1 MPDPT
6 AVVVAHSQVVTIQ
19 FIERW
24 PDHPPRKDDPDYA
37 LFNAA
42 RRRLVKAGLLVCA
55 IGDGNCYG
63 GMELHHSDLEYAH
76 APDVDLDRLNKAYG
90 LHLTED
96 EFAAWIESPGNLEPL
111 CVGHHRGVYGVHSL
125 PEPEWNAYR
134 VAKATGRIV
143 IAQKN
148 SLIPVMPE
156 PAAPEPTTV
165 TVTVTTTPGQAA
177 TATATTGDTTDA

>member
-1 MPDPT
+1 MADT
-6 AVVVAHSQVVTIQ
+6 VAAHEQVVTVQ

-24 PDHPPRKDDPDYA
+24 QEHAPRKDDPDYK

-42 RRRLVKAGLLVCA
+42 RRRMDTAGLLICA
-55 IGDGNCYG
+55 IADCNCYG
-63 GMELHHSDLEYAH
+63 GIELHHSLLEYAH
-76 APDVDLDRLNKAYG
+76 AGDIDLDRLNKAYG
-90 LHLTED
+90 LHLTDE

-134 VAKATGRIV
+134 VAKASGRIV

-148 SLIPVMPE
+148 NLVPITQPP
-156 PAAPEPTTV
+156 APEK
-165 TVTVTTTPGQAA
+165 
-177 TATATTGDTTDA
+177 

>member
-1 MPDPT
+1 MAAPYRIRKSYP
-6 AVVVAHSQVVTIQ
+6 ASPIAPVAAHEKIVTVQ

-24 PDHPPRKDDPDYA
+24 QAHPPRKGDPDYK

-42 RRRLVKAGLLVCA
+42 RRRMKAAGLLVCA
-55 IGDGNCYG
+55 ISDCNCYG
-63 GMELHHSDLEYAH
+63 GIELHHSKLEYAH
-76 APDVDLDRLNKAYG
+76 VPDIDLERLNEVYG
-90 LHLTED
+90 LHLTDED
-96 EFAAWIESPGNLEPL
+96 FAAWVESPGNLEPL

-148 SLIPVMPE
+148 NLIPVTKP
-156 PAAPEPTTV
+156 
-165 TVTVTTTPGQAA
+165 Q
-177 TATATTGDTTDA
+177 